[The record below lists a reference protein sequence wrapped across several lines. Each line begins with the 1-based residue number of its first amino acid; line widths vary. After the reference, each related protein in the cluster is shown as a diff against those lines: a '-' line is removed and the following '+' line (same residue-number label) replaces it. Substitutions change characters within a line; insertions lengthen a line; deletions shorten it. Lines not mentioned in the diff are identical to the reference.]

1 VNTRAGNNRLL
12 LLFDDYIHDKVL
24 KKELESFIL
33 DEFIEMFFNG
43 KLIQEV
49 KQMQILTV
57 GNISKNETIEFSE
70 DVV

>member
-1 VNTRAGNNRLL
+1 
-12 LLFDDYIHDKVL
+12 
-24 KKELESFIL
+24 LESFIL